1 MVSFAAWLDSLV
13 AIGYNQ
19 PKARSKIAH
28 DVVLMAME
36 KSGLARNVTV
46 KGGVVMSDITDDVR
60 RATMDMDVDF
70 VRYSLSSEK
79 INDFVGR
86 LNCIDGVTIE
96 RIGDIVDLNHRDYRG
111 KRVFLRVVDSGGNA
125 MRTRIDIGVHTHA
138 NVKQSTRGF
147 RISLDGSQA
156 RLPAN
161 SGEQIFV
168 EKLKSLLIFGA
179 RSGRPKDVF
188 DMCYLCDVVNKDRLM
203 SMLRIFIID
212 NPEMRENDIASIMA
226 RLSRT
231 FQSRTYMQKLRQT
244 EANWLGILPQAA
256 TRRVLAFLRVLG
268 ETR

>member
-1 MVSFAAWLDSLV
+1 MVSFDNWLDTLV
-13 AIGYNQ
+13 AIGYSQ

-70 VRYSLSSEK
+70 VRYSLSDDK
-79 INDFVGR
+79 IDEFIGR
-86 LNCIDGVTIE
+86 LNCIEGVAIE
-96 RIGDIVDLNHRDYRG
+96 RLGAIVELKQRDYCG
-111 KRVFLRVVDSGGNA
+111 KRVFLRVVDSTGVA
-125 MRTRIDIGVHTHA
+125 MRTKIDFGVHAHSDIRQTER
-138 NVKQSTRGF
+138 NFK
-147 RISLDGSQA
+147 ISLDGSRA

-161 SGEQIFV
+161 SGEQVFV

-188 DMCYLCDVVNKDRLM
+188 DMCYLCDIVSRDKFM
-203 SMLRIFIID
+203 SVLRVLVLD
-212 NPEMRENDIASIMA
+212 NPSMKEGSISAIMN

-231 FQSRTYMQKLRQT
+231 FKSRVYMQKLRQS
-244 EANWLGILPQAA
+244 EVNWLEISPQVATARILDF
-256 TRRVLAFLRVLG
+256 VSHLG
-268 ETR
+268 ESR